1 MQVTGL
7 MDRIRIG
14 LVLIFGLSCWFIPAL
29 AMSQTATI
37 PSVIRMIVP
46 FTPGA
51 SNDVFARALSE
62 QLSTKLGITVIVEN
76 KPGAGGIIGSA
87 EVARAK
93 PDGATLLFS
102 SNSFVTR
109 AAVEEK
115 LPFDPR
121 KSFTPV
127 AMVAQGAML
136 LVVSNETSYQNVKEL
151 IAASKD
157 QQANAK
163 QINYGSAG
171 IGSIGQMAAELF
183 NSMAGINMNHV
194 PYKGITGVL
203 TDMIGGR
210 IETMITAPASIGGAL
225 KGKQI
230 RAIAVTSAQPSP
242 FFPDLPTVAR
252 DLPGYEVDVWFG
264 VYGPANMPAS
274 LTEALNKAIR
284 EVSVT
289 PKMREVLA
297 KEASSPSNM
306 SVKEFA
312 AYVDHELDMWVKL
325 AKSRGIKHAE

>member
-1 MQVTGL
+1 MKAAKFLQRVGL
-7 MDRIRIG
+7 C
-14 LVLIFGLSCWFIPAL
+14 LSAL
-29 AMSQTATI
+29 TI
-37 PSVIRMIVP
+37 MASSSVQAQSADLPSVIRMIVP

-93 PDGATLLFS
+93 PNGGTLLFS

-121 KSFTPV
+121 KSFTPI

-136 LVVSNETSYQNVKEL
+136 LVVSNETPFKSVKEL
-151 IAASKD
+151 IAASKT
-157 QQANAK
+157 QQV
-163 QINYGSAG
+163 NYGSAG
-171 IGSIGQMAAELF
+171 IGSIGQMGAELF

-210 IETMITAPASIGGAL
+210 IEAMVTAPASIGGAL

-230 RAIAVTSAQPSP
+230 RPLAVTSAQPSP
-242 FFPDLPTVAR
+242 FFPDLPTVAQ

-264 VYGPANMPAS
+264 VYGPAGMPADM
-274 LTEALNKAIR
+274 TAALNQAIR
-284 EVSVT
+284 EVSAS
-289 PKMREVLA
+289 PRMREVFA
-297 KEASSPSNM
+297 KEAASPSNM
-306 SVKEFA
+306 DVKEFA
-312 AYVDHELDMWVKL
+312 AYVDRELNQWQAL
-325 AKSRGIKHAE
+325 AKSRGIRNAE

>member
-1 MQVTGL
+1 MKAAKFLQRVGL
-7 MDRIRIG
+7 CLSALTIMASGAVQAQSAG
-14 LVLIFGLSCWFIPAL
+14 L
-29 AMSQTATI
+29 

-93 PDGATLLFS
+93 PNGGTLLFS

-121 KSFTPV
+121 KSFTPI

-136 LVVSNETSYQNVKEL
+136 LVVSNETPFKSVKEL
-151 IAASKD
+151 IAASKT
-157 QQANAK
+157 QQV
-163 QINYGSAG
+163 NYGSAG

-183 NSMAGINMNHV
+183 NSMAGVNMNHV

-210 IETMITAPASIGGAL
+210 IEAMVTAPASIGGAL

-230 RAIAVTSAQPSP
+230 RPLAVTSAQPSP
-242 FFPDLPTVAR
+242 FFPDLPTVAQ

-264 VYGPANMPAS
+264 VYGPAGMPADM
-274 LTEALNKAIR
+274 TAALNQAIR
-284 EVSVT
+284 EVSAS
-289 PKMREVLA
+289 PRMREVFA
-297 KEASSPSNM
+297 KEAASPSNM
-306 SVKEFA
+306 DVKEFA
-312 AYVDHELDMWVKL
+312 AYVDRELNQWQAL
-325 AKSRGIKHAE
+325 AKSRGIRNAE

>member
-1 MQVTGL
+1 MKAAKFLQRVGL
-7 MDRIRIG
+7 CLSALTIMASGSVQAQSAG
-14 LVLIFGLSCWFIPAL
+14 L
-29 AMSQTATI
+29 

-93 PDGATLLFS
+93 PNGGTLLFS

-121 KSFTPV
+121 KSFTPI

-136 LVVSNETSYQNVKEL
+136 LVVSNETPFKSVKEL
-151 IAASKD
+151 IAASKT
-157 QQANAK
+157 QQV
-163 QINYGSAG
+163 NYGSAG

-210 IETMITAPASIGGAL
+210 IEAMVTAPASIGGAL

-230 RAIAVTSAQPSP
+230 RPLAVTSAQPSP
-242 FFPDLPTVAR
+242 FFPDLPTVAQ

-264 VYGPANMPAS
+264 VYGPAGMPADM
-274 LTEALNKAIR
+274 TAALNQAIR
-284 EVSVT
+284 EVSAS
-289 PKMREVLA
+289 PRMREVFA
-297 KEASSPSNM
+297 KEAASPSNM
-306 SVKEFA
+306 DVKEFA
-312 AYVDHELDMWVKL
+312 AYVDRELNQWQAL
-325 AKSRGIKHAE
+325 AKSRGIRNAE

>member
-1 MQVTGL
+1 MQATGFL
-7 MDRIRIG
+7 GRIRFSLLLSVVISVCWLPLVG
-14 LVLIFGLSCWFIPAL
+14 L
-29 AMSQTATI
+29 SQTATL

-62 QLSTKLGITVIVEN
+62 QLSSKLGITVIVEN

-136 LVVSNETSYQNVKEL
+136 LVVGNETPYQNVREL
-151 IAASKD
+151 IAA
-157 QQANAK
+157 AK
-163 QINYGSAG
+163 TQQINYGSAG

-210 IETMITAPASIGGAL
+210 IEAMITAPASIGGAL

-230 RAIAVTSAQPSP
+230 RAIAATSATPSS
-242 FFPDLPTVAR
+242 FFPDLPTVAQE
-252 DLPGYEVDVWFG
+252 LSGYEVDVWFG
-264 VYGPANMPAS
+264 VYAPANMPAS
-274 LTEALNKAIR
+274 LAEALNKAIR
-284 EVSVT
+284 EVSAT
-289 PKMREVLA
+289 PKMREVFA
-297 KEASSPSNM
+297 KEASSPSDM
-306 SVKEFA
+306 TVKEFA
-312 AYVDHELDMWVKL
+312 AYVDRELDMWVTL
-325 AKSRGIKHAE
+325 AKSRGIRHAE

>member
-1 MQVTGL
+1 MQATGFL
-7 MDRIRIG
+7 GRIRFSLLLSVVISVCWLPLVG
-14 LVLIFGLSCWFIPAL
+14 L
-29 AMSQTATI
+29 SQTATL

-62 QLSTKLGITVIVEN
+62 QLSSKLGITVIVEN

-136 LVVSNETSYQNVKEL
+136 LVVGNETPYQNVREL
-151 IAASKD
+151 IAA
-157 QQANAK
+157 AK
-163 QINYGSAG
+163 TQQINYGSAG

-210 IETMITAPASIGGAL
+210 IEAMITAPASIGGVL

-230 RAIAVTSAQPSP
+230 RAIAATSATPSS
-242 FFPDLPTVAR
+242 FFPDLPTVAQE
-252 DLPGYEVDVWFG
+252 LSGYEVDVWFG
-264 VYGPANMPAS
+264 VYAPANMPAS
-274 LTEALNKAIR
+274 LAEALNKAIR
-284 EVSVT
+284 EVSAT
-289 PKMREVLA
+289 PKMREVFA
-297 KEASSPSNM
+297 KEASSPSDM
-306 SVKEFA
+306 TVKEFA
-312 AYVDHELDMWVKL
+312 AYVDRELDMWVTL
-325 AKSRGIKHAE
+325 AKSRGIRHAE

>member
-1 MQVTGL
+1 MKAAQFVMRVGL
-7 MDRIRIG
+7 C
-14 LVLIFGLSCWFIPAL
+14 LSALIILS
-29 AMSQTATI
+29 SGTAQAQGTNL

-62 QLSTKLGITVIVEN
+62 QLSVKLGITVIVEN

-93 PDGATLLFS
+93 PNGTTLLFS

-121 KSFTPV
+121 KSFTPI

-136 LVVSNETSYQNVKEL
+136 LVVSNETPFKSVKEL
-151 IAASKD
+151 IAASKT
-157 QQANAK
+157 QE
-163 QINYGSAG
+163 INYGSAG
-171 IGSIGQMAAELF
+171 IGSIGQMSAELL
-183 NSMAGINMNHV
+183 NSMAGVNMNHV

-210 IETMITAPASIGGAL
+210 IQAMVTAPASIGGAL
-225 KGKQI
+225 KGRQI
-230 RAIAVTSAQPSP
+230 RPLAVTSAQPSP
-242 FFPDLPTVAR
+242 FFPDLPTVAQ
-252 DLPGYEVDVWFG
+252 DLPGYQVDVWFG
-264 VYGPANMPAS
+264 VYGPADMPADM
-274 LTEALNKAIR
+274 TAALNQAIR
-284 EVSVT
+284 DASAT
-289 PKMREVLA
+289 PKMREVFA

-306 SVKEFA
+306 DAKAFA
-312 AYVDHELDMWVKL
+312 AHVDRELDQWQAL
-325 AKSRGIKHAE
+325 AKARGIRHAE

>member
-1 MQVTGL
+1 MQATGFL
-7 MDRIRIG
+7 GRIRFSLLLSVVISVCW
-14 LVLIFGLSCWFIPAL
+14 LPAVGLSQA
-29 AMSQTATI
+29 ATL

-62 QLSTKLGITVIVEN
+62 QLSSKLGITVIVEN

-93 PDGATLLFS
+93 PDGSTLLFS

-136 LVVSNETSYQNVKEL
+136 LVVGNETPYQNVREL
-151 IAASKD
+151 IAA
-157 QQANAK
+157 AK
-163 QINYGSAG
+163 TQQINYGSAG

-210 IETMITAPASIGGAL
+210 IEAMITAPASIGGAL

-230 RAIAVTSAQPSP
+230 RAIAATSATPSS
-242 FFPDLPTVAR
+242 FFPDLPTVAQE
-252 DLPGYEVDVWFG
+252 LSGYEVDVWFG
-264 VYGPANMPAS
+264 VYAPANMPAS
-274 LTEALNKAIR
+274 LAEALNKAIR
-284 EVSVT
+284 EVSAT
-289 PKMREVLA
+289 PKMREVFA
-297 KEASSPSNM
+297 KEASSPSDM
-306 SVKEFA
+306 TVKEFA
-312 AYVDHELDMWVKL
+312 AYVDRELDMWVKL
-325 AKSRGIKHAE
+325 AKSRGIRHAE

>member
-1 MQVTGL
+1 MPT
-7 MDRIRIG
+7 
-14 LVLIFGLSCWFIPAL
+14 
-29 AMSQTATI
+29 
-37 PSVIRMIVP
+37 VIRMIVP

-87 EVARAK
+87 EVARSK

-136 LVVSNETSYQNVKEL
+136 LVVGNDTPYQNVKEL
-151 IAASKD
+151 IAATKT
-157 QQANAK
+157 K

-171 IGSIGQMAAELF
+171 IGSIGQMGAELL
-183 NSMAGINMNHV
+183 NSMAGIDMNHV

-210 IETMITAPASIGGAL
+210 IEAMITAPASIGGAL

-230 RAIAVTSAQPSP
+230 RAIAVTSASPSP
-242 FFPDLPTVAR
+242 YFPDLPTVAQ

-264 VYGPANMPAS
+264 VYAPANMPVS

-284 EVSVT
+284 EVSAN
-289 PKMREVLA
+289 PKMREIFA
-297 KEASSPSNM
+297 KEASSPSDM
-306 SVKEFA
+306 TVKEFA
-312 AYVDHELDMWVKL
+312 AYVDRELDMWVTL
-325 AKSRGIKHAE
+325 AKARGIKHAD

>member
-1 MQVTGL
+1 MQASVL
-7 MDRIRIG
+7 IDRIRFG
-14 LVLIFGLSCWFIPAL
+14 LVLILGLSCWLTPGLGACET
-29 AMSQTATI
+29 SKI

-62 QLSTKLGITVIVEN
+62 QLSNKLGIAVIVEN
-76 KPGAGGIIGSA
+76 KPGAGGIIGSS

-121 KSFTPV
+121 KSFTPI

-136 LVVSNETSYQNVKEL
+136 LVVSNETPYQNVKEL
-151 IAASKD
+151 IAA
-157 QQANAK
+157 AK
-163 QINYGSAG
+163 TQQINYGSAG

-210 IETMITAPASIGGAL
+210 IEAMITAPASIGGAL

-230 RAIAVTSAQPSP
+230 RAIAATSAAPSS
-242 FFPDLPTVAR
+242 FFPDLPTVSQ
-252 DLPGYEVDVWFG
+252 DLSGYEVDVWFG
-264 VYGPANMPAS
+264 VYAPANMPVILA
-274 LTEALNKAIR
+274 EALNQAIR
-284 EVSVT
+284 EVSAT
-289 PKMREVLA
+289 PRMREVFA
-297 KEASSPSNM
+297 KEASSPSDM
-306 SVKEFA
+306 TVKEFA
-312 AYVDHELDMWVKL
+312 AYVDRELDMWVKL
-325 AKSRGIKHAE
+325 ARSRGIKHAE

>member
-1 MQVTGL
+1 MQAKAL
-7 MDRIRIG
+7 MDRIR
-14 LVLIFGLSCWFIPAL
+14 FGLMCILGMSCWFTSGAAL
-29 AMSQTATI
+29 CATATL
-37 PSVIRMIVP
+37 PPVIRMIVP

-136 LVVSNETSYQNVKEL
+136 LVVSNETPYQNVKEL
-151 IAASKD
+151 IAA
-157 QQANAK
+157 AK
-163 QINYGSAG
+163 TQQINYGSAG

-183 NSMAGINMNHV
+183 NSMAGININHV

-210 IETMITAPASIGGAL
+210 IEAMITAPASIGGAL

-230 RAIAVTSAQPSP
+230 RAIAVTSALPSA
-242 FFPDLPTVAR
+242 FFSDLSTVSQ

-264 VYGPANMPAS
+264 VYAPANMPVS
-274 LTEALNKAIR
+274 LTEALNQAIR
-284 EVSVT
+284 EVSAT
-289 PKMREVLA
+289 AKMRAVFA
-297 KEASSPSNM
+297 KEAASPSDM
-306 SVKEFA
+306 TVKEFA
-312 AYVDHELDMWVKL
+312 DYVDRELDMWVKL

>member
-1 MQVTGL
+1 MSAASRISIARMWVGIFLWGL
-7 MDRIRIG
+7 TSAVSAQD
-14 LVLIFGLSCWFIPAL
+14 
-29 AMSQTATI
+29 ATI
-37 PSVIRMIVP
+37 PPVIRMIVP

-93 PDGATLLFS
+93 PDGSTLLFS

-121 KSFTPV
+121 TSFTPV

-136 LVVSNETSYQNVKEL
+136 LVVGNETPYKNIKEL
-151 IAASKD
+151 IAASKL
-157 QQANAK
+157 APL
-163 QINYGSAG
+163 NYGSAG
-171 IGSIGQMAAELF
+171 IGSIGQMSAELF

-210 IETMITAPASIGGAL
+210 IEMMITAPASIGGAL

-230 RAIAVTSAQPSP
+230 RALAVTSAGPSQ
-242 FFPDLPTVAR
+242 FFTELPTVAQ
-252 DLPGYEVDVWFG
+252 DLPGYQIDVWFG
-264 VYGPANMPAS
+264 VYGPANMSPE
-274 LTEALNKAIR
+274 LVKKLNQSIR
-284 EVSVT
+284 EASAT
-289 PKMREVLA
+289 PKMRGVLA
-297 KEASSPSNM
+297 HEAAAPSNM
-306 SVKEFA
+306 TAQEFTA
-312 AYVDHELDMWVKL
+312 HVDAELTMWQEL
-325 AKSRGIKHAE
+325 AKSRNIRHAQ

>member
-1 MQVTGL
+1 MKAAKFLQRVGL
-7 MDRIRIG
+7 CLSALTIMASGAVQAQSAG
-14 LVLIFGLSCWFIPAL
+14 L
-29 AMSQTATI
+29 

-93 PDGATLLFS
+93 PNGGTLLFS

-121 KSFTPV
+121 KSFTPI

-136 LVVSNETSYQNVKEL
+136 LVVSNETPFKSVKEL
-151 IAASKD
+151 IAASKT
-157 QQANAK
+157 QQV
-163 QINYGSAG
+163 NYGSAG

-183 NSMAGINMNHV
+183 NSMAGVNMNHV

-210 IETMITAPASIGGAL
+210 IEAMVTAPASIGGAL

-230 RAIAVTSAQPSP
+230 RPLAATSAQPSP
-242 FFPDLPTVAR
+242 FFPDLPTVAQ

-264 VYGPANMPAS
+264 VYGPAGMPADM
-274 LTEALNKAIR
+274 TAALNQAIR
-284 EVSVT
+284 EVSAS
-289 PKMREVLA
+289 PRMREVFA
-297 KEASSPSNM
+297 KEAASPSNM
-306 SVKEFA
+306 DVKEFA
-312 AYVDHELDMWVKL
+312 AYVDRELNQWQAL
-325 AKSRGIKHAE
+325 AKSRGIRNAE

>member
-1 MQVTGL
+1 MQATGFL
-7 MDRIRIG
+7 GRIRFSLLLSVVISVCWLPLVG
-14 LVLIFGLSCWFIPAL
+14 L
-29 AMSQTATI
+29 SQTATL

-62 QLSTKLGITVIVEN
+62 QLSSKLGITIIVEN

-136 LVVSNETSYQNVKEL
+136 LVVGNETPYQNVREL
-151 IAASKD
+151 IAA
-157 QQANAK
+157 AK
-163 QINYGSAG
+163 TQQINYGSAG

-210 IETMITAPASIGGAL
+210 IEAMITAPASIGGAL

-230 RAIAVTSAQPSP
+230 RAIAATSATPSS
-242 FFPDLPTVAR
+242 FFPDLPTVAQE
-252 DLPGYEVDVWFG
+252 LSGYEVDVWFG
-264 VYGPANMPAS
+264 VYAPANMPAS
-274 LTEALNKAIR
+274 LAEALNKAIR
-284 EVSVT
+284 EVSAT
-289 PKMREVLA
+289 PKMREVFA
-297 KEASSPSNM
+297 KEASSPSDM
-306 SVKEFA
+306 TVKEFA
-312 AYVDHELDMWVKL
+312 AYVDRELDMWVTL
-325 AKSRGIKHAE
+325 AKSRGIRHAE

>member
-1 MQVTGL
+1 MNAAKFLQRVGL
-7 MDRIRIG
+7 CLSALTIMASGAVQAQSAG
-14 LVLIFGLSCWFIPAL
+14 L
-29 AMSQTATI
+29 

-93 PDGATLLFS
+93 PNGGTLLFS

-121 KSFTPV
+121 KSFTPI

-136 LVVSNETSYQNVKEL
+136 LVVSNETPFKSVKEL
-151 IAASKD
+151 IAASKT
-157 QQANAK
+157 QQV
-163 QINYGSAG
+163 NYGSAG

-210 IETMITAPASIGGAL
+210 IEAMVTAPASIGGAL

-230 RAIAVTSAQPSP
+230 RPLAVTSAQPSP
-242 FFPDLPTVAR
+242 FFPDLPTVAQ

-264 VYGPANMPAS
+264 VYGPAGMPADM
-274 LTEALNKAIR
+274 TAALNQAIR
-284 EVSVT
+284 EVSASLR
-289 PKMREVLA
+289 MREVFA
-297 KEASSPSNM
+297 KEAASPSNM
-306 SVKEFA
+306 DVTEFA
-312 AYVDHELDMWVKL
+312 AYVDRELNQWQAL
-325 AKSRGIKHAE
+325 AKSRGIRNAE

>member
-1 MQVTGL
+1 MQATGFL
-7 MDRIRIG
+7 GRIRFSLLLSVVISVCW
-14 LVLIFGLSCWFIPAL
+14 LPAVGLSQA
-29 AMSQTATI
+29 ATL

-62 QLSTKLGITVIVEN
+62 QLSSKLGITVIVEN

-93 PDGATLLFS
+93 PDGSTLLFS

-136 LVVSNETSYQNVKEL
+136 LVVGNETPYQNVREL
-151 IAASKD
+151 IAA
-157 QQANAK
+157 AK
-163 QINYGSAG
+163 TQQINYGSAG

-210 IETMITAPASIGGAL
+210 IEAMITAPASIGGAL

-230 RAIAVTSAQPSP
+230 RAIAATSATPSS
-242 FFPDLPTVAR
+242 FFPDLPTVAQE
-252 DLPGYEVDVWFG
+252 LSGYEVDVWFG
-264 VYGPANMPAS
+264 VYAPANMPAS
-274 LTEALNKAIR
+274 LAEALNKAIR
-284 EVSVT
+284 EVSAT
-289 PKMREVLA
+289 PKMREVFA
-297 KEASSPSNM
+297 KEASSPSDM
-306 SVKEFA
+306 TVKEFA
-312 AYVDHELDMWVKL
+312 AYVDRELDMWVTL
-325 AKSRGIKHAE
+325 AKSRGIRHAE

>member
-1 MQVTGL
+1 MQATSWI
-7 MDRIRIG
+7 DRIRFS
-14 LVLIFGLSCWFIPAL
+14 LILTVGLSLSFTPGMGVGEVL
-29 AMSQTATI
+29 NM

-62 QLSTKLGITVIVEN
+62 QLSTKLGISVIVEN

-127 AMVAQGAML
+127 AMVAQGPML
-136 LVVSNETSYQNVKEL
+136 LVVGNETPYQNVKEL
-151 IAASKD
+151 IAAAKD
-157 QQANAK
+157 KQDK

-171 IGSIGQMAAELF
+171 IGSIGQMSAELF

-210 IETMITAPASIGGAL
+210 IEAMITAPASIGGAL

-230 RAIAVTSAQPSP
+230 RAIAVTSALPSA
-242 FFPDLPTVAR
+242 FFPDLPTVSK

-264 VYGPANMPAS
+264 VYAPANMPAI
-274 LTEALNKAIR
+274 LTEALNQAIR
-284 EVSVT
+284 DVSAM
-289 PKMREVLA
+289 PKMREVFA
-297 KEASSPSNM
+297 KEASSPSDM
-306 SVKEFA
+306 TVKEFA
-312 AYVDHELDMWVKL
+312 AYVDRELDMWVKL

>member
-1 MQVTGL
+1 MKAAKFLQRVGL
-7 MDRIRIG
+7 CLSALTIMASGSVQAQSAG
-14 LVLIFGLSCWFIPAL
+14 L
-29 AMSQTATI
+29 

-93 PDGATLLFS
+93 PNGGTLLFS

-121 KSFTPV
+121 KSFTPI

-136 LVVSNETSYQNVKEL
+136 LVVSNETPFKSVKEL
-151 IAASKD
+151 IAASKT
-157 QQANAK
+157 QQV
-163 QINYGSAG
+163 NYGSAG

-203 TDMIGGR
+203 TDMVGGR
-210 IETMITAPASIGGAL
+210 IEAMVTAPASIGGAL

-230 RAIAVTSAQPSP
+230 RPLAVTSAQPSS
-242 FFPDLPTVAR
+242 FFPDLPTVAQ

-264 VYGPANMPAS
+264 VYGPAGMPADM
-274 LTEALNKAIR
+274 TAALNQAIR
-284 EVSVT
+284 EVSAS
-289 PKMREVLA
+289 PRMREVFA
-297 KEASSPSNM
+297 KEAASPSNM
-306 SVKEFA
+306 DVKEFA
-312 AYVDHELDMWVKL
+312 AYVDRELNQWQAL
-325 AKSRGIKHAE
+325 AKSRGIRNAE

>member
-1 MQVTGL
+1 VCET
-7 MDRIRIG
+7 
-14 LVLIFGLSCWFIPAL
+14 
-29 AMSQTATI
+29 TTI

-62 QLSTKLGITVIVEN
+62 QLSIKLGITVIVEN

-121 KSFTPV
+121 QSFTPV
-127 AMVAQGAML
+127 AMVAQGTML
-136 LVVSNETSYQNVKEL
+136 LVVSNQTPYQNVKEL
-151 IAASKD
+151 IAASK
-157 QQANAK
+157 NGP
-163 QINYGSAG
+163 INYGSAG

-210 IETMITAPASIGGAL
+210 IDAMITAPASIGGAL

-230 RAIAVTSAQPSP
+230 RAIAATSAAPSS
-242 FFPDLPTVAR
+242 FFPDLPTVAL

-264 VYGPANMPAS
+264 VYAPANMPVS
-274 LTEALNKAIR
+274 LAQALNKAIR
-284 EVSVT
+284 EVSAM
-289 PKMREVLA
+289 PKMREVFA
-297 KEASSPSNM
+297 KEASSPSDM
-306 SVKEFA
+306 TVKEFA
-312 AYVDHELDMWVKL
+312 AYVDRELDMWVKL
-325 AKSRGIKHAE
+325 AKARGIKHAE

>member
-1 MQVTGL
+1 MNAAKFLQRVGL
-7 MDRIRIG
+7 CLSALTIMASGAVQAQSAG
-14 LVLIFGLSCWFIPAL
+14 L
-29 AMSQTATI
+29 

-93 PDGATLLFS
+93 PNGGTLLFS

-121 KSFTPV
+121 KSFTPI

-136 LVVSNETSYQNVKEL
+136 LVVSNETPFKSVKEL
-151 IAASKD
+151 IAASKT
-157 QQANAK
+157 QQV
-163 QINYGSAG
+163 NYGSAG

-210 IETMITAPASIGGAL
+210 IEAMVTAPASIGGAL

-230 RAIAVTSAQPSP
+230 RPLAVTSAQPSP
-242 FFPDLPTVAR
+242 FFPDLPTVAQ

-264 VYGPANMPAS
+264 VYGPAGMPADM
-274 LTEALNKAIR
+274 TAALNQAIR
-284 EVSVT
+284 EVSAS
-289 PKMREVLA
+289 PRMREVFA
-297 KEASSPSNM
+297 KEAASPSNM
-306 SVKEFA
+306 DVTEFA
-312 AYVDHELDMWVKL
+312 AYVDRELNQWQAL
-325 AKSRGIKHAE
+325 AKSRGIRNAE

>member
-1 MQVTGL
+1 MHQFSL
-7 MDRIRIG
+7 FSSLR
-14 LVLIFGLSCWFIPAL
+14 LVAASALVMLSPLAFSQNAPIPP
-29 AMSQTATI
+29 MI
-37 PSVIRMIVP
+37 KMIVP

-62 QLSTKLGITVIVEN
+62 QLSGKLGVTVIVEN

-121 KSFTPV
+121 KSFAPV

-136 LVVSNETSYQNVKEL
+136 LVVGNDTPFKTVKEL

-157 QQANAK
+157 G

-171 IGSIGQMAAELF
+171 IGSIGQMSAELF
-183 NSMAGINMNHV
+183 NSMAGVNMTHI

-203 TDMIGGR
+203 ADMIGGR
-210 IETMITAPASIGGAL
+210 VQTMITAPASVGGAV
-225 KGKQI
+225 KGNQI
-230 RAIAVTSAQPSP
+230 RPIAVTSLAPSP
-242 FFPDLPTVAR
+242 FFPGLPTVAQ
-252 DLPGYEVDVWFG
+252 DLPGYVVDVSWG
-264 VYGPANMPAS
+264 VYAPANTPAE
-274 LTEALNKAIR
+274 LVEKLNQAIR
-284 EVSVT
+284 DVSAT
-289 PKMREVLA
+289 PRMVALFA
-297 KEASSPSNM
+297 QEASEPSNM
-306 SVKEFA
+306 TAKAFA
-312 AYVDHELDMWVKL
+312 AHLDQELDKWQTL
-325 AKSRGIKHAE
+325 ARARGIRNAD

>member
-1 MQVTGL
+1 MQVTGFI
-7 MDRIRIG
+7 DRIRFS
-14 LVLIFGLSCWFIPAL
+14 LVLIFALLYWFTPGVGVCETAKIPA
-29 AMSQTATI
+29 
-37 PSVIRMIVP
+37 VIRMIVP

-136 LVVSNETSYQNVKEL
+136 LVVGNETPYQNVKQL
-151 IAASKD
+151 IAAAQD
-157 QQANAK
+157 Q

-171 IGSIGQMAAELF
+171 IGSIGQMGAELF

-230 RAIAVTSAQPSP
+230 RAIAVTSALQSP
-242 FFPDLPTVAR
+242 FFPELPTVAL

-264 VYGPANMPAS
+264 VYAPANMPVS
-274 LTEALNKAIR
+274 LVETLNQAIR
-284 EVSVT
+284 EVSAT
-289 PKMREVLA
+289 PRMREVLA
-297 KEASSPSNM
+297 KEASSPSDM
-306 SVKEFA
+306 TVKEFA
-312 AYVDHELDMWVKL
+312 AYVDRELDMWVKL

>member
-1 MQVTGL
+1 MQATGL
-7 MDRIRIG
+7 IDRIRFG
-14 LVLIFGLSCWFIPAL
+14 LVLILGLSCWL
-29 AMSQTATI
+29 APGTGACETATI
-37 PSVIRMIVP
+37 PPVIRMIVP

-62 QLSTKLGITVIVEN
+62 QLSAKLGITVIVEN

-121 KSFTPV
+121 KSFTPI

-136 LVVSNETSYQNVKEL
+136 LVVSNETPFQNVKEL
-151 IAASKD
+151 IAA
-157 QQANAK
+157 AK
-163 QINYGSAG
+163 TQQINYGSAG

-210 IETMITAPASIGGAL
+210 IEAMITAPASIGGAL

-230 RAIAVTSAQPSP
+230 RAIAVTSAAPSSY
-242 FFPDLPTVAR
+242 FPDLPTVSQ
-252 DLPGYEVDVWFG
+252 DFPGYEVDVWFG
-264 VYGPANMPAS
+264 VYAPANMPAS
-274 LTEALNKAIR
+274 LAQALNQAIR
-284 EVSVT
+284 EVSAT
-289 PKMREVLA
+289 PKMREVFA
-297 KEASSPSNM
+297 KEASSPSDLTA
-306 SVKEFA
+306 KEFA
-312 AYVDHELDMWVKL
+312 AYVDRELDMWVKL
-325 AKSRGIKHAE
+325 AKTRGIKHAE

>member
-1 MQVTGL
+1 MHATGFI
-7 MDRIRIG
+7 DRIRFS
-14 LVLIFGLSCWFIPAL
+14 LVVMFGLSWWLTPGVGFCE
-29 AMSQTATI
+29 TATM

-136 LVVSNETSYQNVKEL
+136 LVVSNETPYRNVKEL
-151 IAASKD
+151 IAASKT
-157 QQANAK
+157 K

-171 IGSIGQMAAELF
+171 IGSIGQMSAELF
-183 NSMAGINMNHV
+183 NSMAGINMNHI

-210 IETMITAPASIGGAL
+210 IEAMITAPASIGGAL

-230 RAIAVTSAQPSP
+230 RAIAVTSTEPSP
-242 FFPDLPTVAR
+242 FFPELPSVSQ

-264 VYGPANMPAS
+264 VYAPANMPAS
-274 LTEALNKAIR
+274 LVATLNKAIR
-284 EVSVT
+284 EVSAT

-297 KEASSPSNM
+297 KEASTPSDM
-306 SVKEFA
+306 SVKEFS
-312 AYVDHELDMWVKL
+312 AYVDRELDMWLKL

>member
-1 MQVTGL
+1 MNATKFLQRVGL
-7 MDRIRIG
+7 CLSALTILSSGAVQAQSAG
-14 LVLIFGLSCWFIPAL
+14 L
-29 AMSQTATI
+29 

-93 PDGATLLFS
+93 PNGGTLLFS

-121 KSFTPV
+121 QSFTPI

-136 LVVSNETSYQNVKEL
+136 LVVSNETPFKSVKEL
-151 IAASKD
+151 IAASKT
-157 QQANAK
+157 QQV
-163 QINYGSAG
+163 NYGSAG

-183 NSMAGINMNHV
+183 NSMARVNMNHV

-210 IETMITAPASIGGAL
+210 IEAMVTAPASIGGAL

-230 RAIAVTSAQPSP
+230 RPLAVTSAQPSP
-242 FFPDLPTVAR
+242 FFPDLPTVSQ

-264 VYGPANMPAS
+264 VYGPAGMPADM
-274 LTEALNKAIR
+274 TAALNQAIR
-284 EVSVT
+284 EVSAS
-289 PKMREVLA
+289 PRMREVFA
-297 KEASSPSNM
+297 KEAASPSNM
-306 SVKEFA
+306 DVKEFA
-312 AYVDHELDMWVKL
+312 AYVDRELNQWQAL
-325 AKSRGIKHAE
+325 AKSRGIRNAE

>member
-1 MQVTGL
+1 MQATSFI
-7 MDRIRIG
+7 DRIRFG
-14 LVLIFGLSCWFIPAL
+14 VVLIFGLSCCFTP
-29 AMSQTATI
+29 SVGVCESATI

-62 QLSTKLGITVIVEN
+62 QLSLKLGITVIVEN

-93 PDGATLLFS
+93 PDGTTLLFS

-136 LVVSNETSYQNVKEL
+136 LVVGNETPYQNVKQL
-151 IAASKD
+151 IAASKG
-157 QQANAK
+157 Q

-171 IGSIGQMAAELF
+171 IGSIGQMSAELF
-183 NSMAGINMNHV
+183 NSMAGVNMNHV

-242 FFPDLPTVAR
+242 FFPELPTVAH

-264 VYGPANMPAS
+264 VYAPANMPVS
-274 LTEALNKAIR
+274 LTEALNQAIR
-284 EVSVT
+284 EVSAM
-289 PKMREVLA
+289 PRMREVLA

-306 SVKEFA
+306 TVKEFA
-312 AYVDHELDMWVKL
+312 AYVDRELDMWVKL

>member
-1 MQVTGL
+1 MQATGL
-7 MDRIRIG
+7 IDRIRFG
-14 LVLIFGLSCWFIPAL
+14 LVLILGLACWIAPGRGACEI
-29 AMSQTATI
+29 ATI
-37 PSVIRMIVP
+37 PSIIRMIVP

-76 KPGAGGIIGSA
+76 KPGAGGIIGSS

-121 KSFTPV
+121 KSFTPI

-136 LVVSNETSYQNVKEL
+136 LVVSNETPYQNVKEL
-151 IAASKD
+151 IAA
-157 QQANAK
+157 AK
-163 QINYGSAG
+163 TQQINYGSAG

-210 IETMITAPASIGGAL
+210 IEAMITAPASIGGAL

-230 RAIAVTSAQPSP
+230 RAIAATSAVPSS
-242 FFPDLPTVAR
+242 FFPDLPTVSQ
-252 DLPGYEVDVWFG
+252 DLPGYQVDVWFG
-264 VYGPANMPAS
+264 VYAPANMPAS
-274 LTEALNKAIR
+274 LAQALNQAIR
-284 EVSVT
+284 EVSAT
-289 PKMREVLA
+289 PRMREVFA
-297 KEASSPSNM
+297 KEASSPSDLT
-306 SVKEFA
+306 VKEFA
-312 AYVDHELDMWVKL
+312 AYVDRELDMWVNL
-325 AKSRGIKHAE
+325 AKARGIKHAE

>member
-1 MQVTGL
+1 MKAANLIRNLSAGL
-7 MDRIRIG
+7 AVMCSLTSGVVQAQSNG
-14 LVLIFGLSCWFIPAL
+14 LP
-29 AMSQTATI
+29 
-37 PSVIRMIVP
+37 PVIKMIVP

-62 QLSTKLGITVIVEN
+62 QLSTKLGVTMIVEN

-93 PDGATLLFS
+93 PNGATLLFS

-121 KSFTPV
+121 KSFTPIAV
-127 AMVAQGAML
+127 VAQGAML
-136 LVVSNETSYQNVKEL
+136 LVVSNETPFKNVKEL
-151 IAASKD
+151 IAASKK
-157 QQANAK
+157 Q

-183 NSMAGINMNHV
+183 NSMADVNMNHI

-210 IETMITAPASIGGAL
+210 VEAMITAPASIGGAL

-230 RAIAVTSAQPSP
+230 RPLAVTSAEPSP
-242 FFPDLPTVAR
+242 FFPDLPTVAQ
-252 DLPGYEVDVWFG
+252 DLPGYQVDVWFG
-264 VYGPANMPAS
+264 VYGPADMPA
-274 LTEALNKAIR
+274 EMANALNQAIR
-284 EVSVT
+284 DVSAT
-289 PKMREVLA
+289 PKMKELFA
-297 KEASSPSNM
+297 KEAVSPSNM
-306 SVKEFA
+306 NTKEFA
-312 AYVDHELDMWVKL
+312 AYLDRELTQWQTL

>member
-1 MQVTGL
+1 MQTTGFI
-7 MDRIRIG
+7 DRILCRLAI
-14 LVLIFGLSCWFIPAL
+14 IFGISSCLLPVVGVCE
-29 AMSQTATI
+29 TATL

-136 LVVSNETSYQNVKEL
+136 LVVGNETPYQNVKEL
-151 IAASKD
+151 IAA
-157 QQANAK
+157 AK
-163 QINYGSAG
+163 TQQINYGSAG

-210 IETMITAPASIGGAL
+210 IEAMITAPASIGGAL

-230 RAIAVTSAQPSP
+230 RAIAVTSAEPSP
-242 FFPDLPTVAR
+242 FFPDLPTVAL
-252 DLPGYEVDVWFG
+252 DLSGYEVNVWFG
-264 VYGPANMPAS
+264 VYAPANMPVS

-284 EVSVT
+284 EVSAT
-289 PKMREVLA
+289 PKMREVFA
-297 KEASSPSNM
+297 KEASSASDM
-306 SVKEFA
+306 TVKEFA
-312 AYVDHELDMWVKL
+312 AYVDRELDMWVKL